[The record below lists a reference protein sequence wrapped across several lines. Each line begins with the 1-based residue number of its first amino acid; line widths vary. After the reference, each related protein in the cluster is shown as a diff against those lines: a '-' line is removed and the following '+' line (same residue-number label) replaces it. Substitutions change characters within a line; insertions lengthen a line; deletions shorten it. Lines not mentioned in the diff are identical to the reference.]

1 MDRPFY
7 SITINGKNTWDE
19 WKLMPVGEGKIEFIT
34 PELKYDAV
42 SVPGSSNVLDFTEAL
57 TGYPTFNPRRG
68 SLKFRFKQDTR
79 SVRARWNDLKN
90 TLHGQKVTII
100 NEDEPDYYYE
110 GRVTVSDIDYK
121 HQGDWADIE
130 IGYILNAYKLEVVA
144 SDEDWLWNP
153 FNFETGVIRDYRDIL
168 VDDEHSEGEEGS
180 EHVTVF
186 IDGSPKH
193 QPLKVSFSRNTLPEI
208 ITGVV
213 GHFFVGT
220 YEEGEA
226 EGVALYEVVYGT
238 YTYPQIIIP
247 PEGLYLTFSGD
258 YKVTIHYRGG
268 AL

>member
-42 SVPGSSNVLDFTEAL
+42 SVPGSSNILDFTEAL
-57 TGYPTFNPRRG
+57 TGYPTFNHRKG

-110 GRVTVSDIDYK
+110 GRVTVGELEFK

-153 FNFETGVIRDYRDIL
+153 FNFETGVIRDYRDITVGGD
-168 VDDEHSEGEEGS
+168 VDY
-180 EHVTVF
+180 VTF
-186 IDGSPKH
+186 HIDGSPKH
-193 QPLKVSFSRNTLPEI
+193 QPLVMTFSRNTLPVS
-208 ITGVV
+208 ITEAG
-213 GHFFVGT
+213 FFWVGT
-220 YEEGEA
+220 YDEA
-226 EGVALYEVVYGT
+226 ESDDYPVTYGKF
-238 YTYPQIIIP
+238 TYPQIIIP
-247 PEGLYLTFSGD
+247 PEGINITFSGN